1 MSGCFDLSG
10 FFCLNNSQKL
20 KYQIAWDTFRRIQS
34 INSNVSTLHK
44 AGTSNNTLLYYTFE
58 SYDEK
63 TNFNIGQSLH
73 TQRYPNSNW
82 NSVDEN

>member
-10 FFCLNNSQKL
+10 FFSLNNSQKL
-20 KYQIAWDTFRRIQS
+20 KYQIGWDTFRRIQNS
-34 INSNVSTLHK
+34 NSNVSTLRA
-44 AGTSNNTLLYYTFE
+44 AGKRSDTLQYYTFV
-58 SYDEK
+58 SYDER

-82 NSVDEN
+82 NSVQEN